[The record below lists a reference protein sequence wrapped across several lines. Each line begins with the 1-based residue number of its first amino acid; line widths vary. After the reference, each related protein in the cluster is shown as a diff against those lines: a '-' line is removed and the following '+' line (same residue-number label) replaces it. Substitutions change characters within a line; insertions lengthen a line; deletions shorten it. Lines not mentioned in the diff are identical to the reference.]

1 MKSRACFWIWYSHV
15 LILRREF
22 IINSVF
28 LLLTNFLIRPVY
40 ILFIDMQVQNR
51 VGPEEY
57 GLYFLMYDFAFL
69 FIALNDPGL
78 QAYSSRVL
86 ASNKDNIPTLFS
98 ELAGLKIT
106 LGFVFIVVS
115 FLIALFLGY
124 NARQL
129 QLLGLIAAGMVL
141 SSSFILMRTVLT
153 GLGAYRIDTF
163 LSSLD
168 RVLLIILLG
177 SILYLGYFSDE
188 LTIEFFAGIQLF
200 AYFLACMLIFLVLF
214 KSKMIKWP
222 SFNFKKMVHVLQSTL
237 PFAGVILLTSIC
249 NRIDVVMINEMLP
262 EKTALYQSGVYAAG
276 YRFLDAANM
285 VGFLFGSLLLPM
297 FARMLAEK
305 IDLKPLFQTG
315 FGLLLMMSTL
325 IGLSC
330 VFYASNIFNIAY
342 TDVYDQHSDIMYPL
356 MLSLIPITLSNAFGP
371 LIMAHGNLKKLN
383 IALTAAIVL
392 NVVLNLFVIPDYA
405 ALGTAYT
412 TLITEIFL
420 LICMFVIARRQ
431 TGISPEN
438 KLLRNGVLFVIIAA
452 ATIYLLTW
460 VELPWMVEILI
471 FGIIGLSLAL
481 LLNIIHPKGI
491 QLIKDRRF

>member
-1 MKSRACFWIWYSHV
+1 MCCSHV

-22 IINSVF
+22 IINSLF
-28 LLLTNFLIRPVY
+28 LLLTNFLIRPIY

-78 QAYSSRVL
+78 QAYSSRLL

-106 LGFVFIVVS
+106 LGFIFIAIS
-115 FLIALFLGY
+115 FITAMLLGY
-124 NARQL
+124 NERQL
-129 QLLGLIAAGMVL
+129 QLLGLIGAGMVL

-177 SILYLGYFSDE
+177 SVLYLGYFSDE
-188 LTIEFFAGIQLF
+188 LTIEFFAGIQVF
-200 AYFLACMLIFLVLF
+200 AYFLACLIIFLVLI
-214 KSKMIKWP
+214 KTNMIRWP
-222 SFNFKKMVHVLQSTL
+222 SFHFKKMLQVLQSTL

-315 FGLLLMMSTL
+315 FGLLLMISTL

-330 VFYASNIFNIAY
+330 VFYASNIFSIAY

-371 LIMAHGNLKKLN
+371 LIMAHGKLKTLN
-383 IALTAAIVL
+383 IALISAIGL
-392 NVVLNLFVIPDYA
+392 NVVLNLIVIPEYA

-420 LICMFVIARRQ
+420 LFCMYVIAHQQ
-431 TGISPEN
+431 TGISLEN
-438 KLLRNGVLFVIIAA
+438 KLLRNSVLFVFLSAL
-452 ATIYLLTW
+452 TIYLLTF
-460 VELPWMVEILI
+460 VELHWLIEIVI
-471 FGIIGLSLAL
+471 FITLGFSLAL
-481 LLNIIHPKGI
+481 LLNIMHPKGI

>member
-1 MKSRACFWIWYSHV
+1 
-15 LILRREF
+15 
-22 IINSVF
+22 
-28 LLLTNFLIRPVY
+28 
-40 ILFIDMQVQNR
+40 MQVQNR

-78 QAYSSRVL
+78 QAYSSRML
-86 ASNKDNIPTLFS
+86 ASNKNNIPTLFS

-106 LGFVFIVVS
+106 LGIVFIAIS
-115 FLIALFLGY
+115 FLIALLMGY
-124 NARQL
+124 KVRQL
-129 QLLGLIAAGMVL
+129 QLLGLITAAMVL

-177 SILYLGYFSDE
+177 SVLYLGYFSDD

-200 AYFLACMLIFLVLF
+200 AYLLACILILLVLLKF
-214 KSKMIKWP
+214 KMIRWP
-222 SFNFKKMVHVLQSTL
+222 SFHFKKMVNVLKSTL

-325 IGLSC
+325 IGFSC
-330 VFYASNIFNIAY
+330 VFYASNIFSIAY
-342 TDVYDQHSDIMYPL
+342 TDVYIQHSDIMYPL

-371 LIMAHGNLKKLN
+371 LIMAHGKLKKLN
-383 IALTAAIVL
+383 IALISAIAL
-392 NVVLNLFVIPDYA
+392 NVVLNLVVIPDYA

-420 LICMFVIARRQ
+420 LICMYAITHQQ
-431 TGISPEN
+431 TGISLEK
-438 KLLRNGVLFVIIAA
+438 KLLRNSVLFVLLAA
-452 ATIYLLTW
+452 STIYLLTW
-460 VELPWMVEILI
+460 IKLPWIIEILI

-481 LLNIIHPKGI
+481 LLNIMHPKGM